1 MLRRVLMV
9 FIVVLMRLAA
19 FAQKDARPVLV
30 CFLPQMGN
38 DSLHLGKTY
47 PWLNSTIQMDR
58 MRCYL
63 SGMRL
68 YYQHKLVYTES
79 ITYRLIDAEDISTLS
94 VVLAV
99 PPQTRFDSLS
109 FSIGVDSTTNVS
121 GVMGGDLDPT
131 KGMYWTW
138 QSGYI
143 NMKIEG
149 KTPLSTARLHEFLL
163 HIGGYAW
170 PYATVRQVGLK
181 VDKTEHLVI
190 GIDVLPLLQAT
201 DFIKNN
207 SIMVPGAA
215 AASCANNAVAMFR
228 ILP

>member
-1 MLRRVLMV
+1 MVYVL
-9 FIVVLMRLAA
+9 VLLWFAA
-19 FAQKDARPVLV
+19 FAQHSTGRVTV
-30 CFLPQMGN
+30 HFLPQLNN
-38 DSLHLGKTY
+38 DSLYLGKTY
-47 PWLNSTIQMDR
+47 PWLNSTIQIDR
-58 MRCYL
+58 MKCYL

-68 YYQHKLVYTES
+68 YYLHKLVYTEP
-79 ITYRLIDAEDISTLS
+79 ITYRLIDAEDITTLS
-94 VVLAV
+94 VVLPV
-99 PPQTRFDSLS
+99 LPQTWFDSLS

-143 NMKIEG
+143 NMKVEG
-149 KTPLSTARLHEFLL
+149 KTPLSTARLHEFQL
-163 HIGGYAW
+163 HIGGYTW

-181 VDKTEHLVI
+181 VNETGKLVI
-190 GIDVLPLLQAT
+190 GIDMMPLLQAT
-201 DFIKNN
+201 DFTKNN

-215 AASCANNAVAMFR
+215 AASCANRAVAMFR